1 MAAKPRRQFYANNET
16 FHDVE
21 LLVAQINRLQ
31 ERLDA
36 IAPANPSAS
45 APATPQGLAHAVT
58 IPAVA
63 DPNATAQV
71 FAPGINPNVALTS
84 VAGGSTGYTFNMV
97 GTVETMAVS
106 NAATAR
112 AAIGA
117 AQAATPGATVF
128 PIPKLTA
135 LGANGSITI
144 TADGVISAWTAPT

>member
-97 GTVETMAVS
+97 RTVETMAVS

-117 AQAATPGATVF
+117 AQASGFGAGTATLA
-128 PIPKLTA
+128 KLTA
-135 LGANGSITI
+135 LGANGSISWNADGCI
-144 TADGVISAWTAPT
+144 TAYTAPT